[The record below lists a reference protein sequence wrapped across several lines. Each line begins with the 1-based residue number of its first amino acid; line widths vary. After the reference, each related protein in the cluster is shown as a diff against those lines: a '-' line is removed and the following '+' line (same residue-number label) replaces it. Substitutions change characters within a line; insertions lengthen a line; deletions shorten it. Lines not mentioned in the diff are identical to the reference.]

1 MERRAA
7 DAMVEE
13 TVSATMVIK
22 TLRTGVIE
30 TLKKCTFRKYRS
42 ALHGVS
48 FFCMCLL
55 FPDSPMPQGPA

>member
-22 TLRTGVIE
+22 TLRTGAIE
-30 TLKKCTFRKYRS
+30 TLGKCTFR
-42 ALHGVS
+42 
-48 FFCMCLL
+48 CMI
-55 FPDSPMPQGPA
+55 FI